1 MGKLKN
7 VLFQYN
13 LFSQMNLLSI
23 TITLGE
29 SSDYDVYFNRDIE
42 MKGHWK
48 EGDGREGGRDRDRSL
63 FLSLYFS

>member
-29 SSDYDVYFNRDIE
+29 SSDYDVYSNRDIE

-48 EGDGREGGRDRDRSL
+48 EGDG
-63 FLSLYFS
+63 